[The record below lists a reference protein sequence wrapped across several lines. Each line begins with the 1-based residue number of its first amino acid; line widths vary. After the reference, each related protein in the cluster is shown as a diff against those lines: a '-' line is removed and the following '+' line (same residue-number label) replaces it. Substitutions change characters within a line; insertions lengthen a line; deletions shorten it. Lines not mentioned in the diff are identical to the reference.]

1 MHENPTYK
9 LETFRIFS
17 MSSEKKP
24 ILFGVE
30 SPIKTDAWRN
40 SFRNQGTNIFLTV
53 TGELRQLLALSPN
66 NEANLL

>member
-1 MHENPTYK
+1 
-9 LETFRIFS
+9 